1 MFFTSKW
8 DRILPENQWNMF
20 YHLLKAVLI
29 DFLELSFQFA
39 LKSAVF
45 ELEIC
50 SLHQNG
56 IEFHQKANGVCFRME
71 MPAKQAI
78 CRQFLFTYAFL
89 LIRTHVGPLCIVLM
103 SGIQRAPMGIF

>member
-1 MFFTSKW
+1 
-8 DRILPENQWNMF
+8 MF
-20 YHLLKAVLI
+20 YHLLKAGLI

-56 IEFHQKANGVCFRME
+56 IEFHQKTNGVCFRIE

-89 LIRTHVGPLCIVLM
+89 LIRTHAGPLCTPLLNSI
-103 SGIQRAPMGIF
+103 SIQ

>member
-1 MFFTSKW
+1 
-8 DRILPENQWNMF
+8 MF

-56 IEFHQKANGVCFRME
+56 IEFHQKTNGVCFRME

-89 LIRTHVGPLCIVLM
+89 LIRTHAGPLCSVQAGLVA
-103 SGIQRAPMGIF
+103 GQGEY